1 MSYNVI
7 TQDKTRQYKTRQD
20 KTRHDKTI
28 QDTRMKSKDVTR
40 QKNKPFRVDE
50 DLRGGGTFSFADML
64 SAVGITTT
72 SSDGVSAG
80 FLAGELCCEVSFA
93 GELGCEFEVSFAGD
107 LTCVT
112 REVSFAGE
120 LGCEFEPACS
130 FSARRLLRLPWTI
143 APAASLGVLSLGIL
157 VTAGERRQ

>member
-1 MSYNVI
+1 
-7 TQDKTRQYKTRQD
+7 
-20 KTRHDKTI
+20 
-28 QDTRMKSKDVTR
+28 
-40 QKNKPFRVDE
+40 
-50 DLRGGGTFSFADML
+50 ML
-64 SAVGITTT
+64 SAVGITKT

-80 FLAGELCCEVSFA
+80 FVAGELCCEVSFA

-120 LGCEFEPACS
+120 LGCEFEPALLLVVVFEGEACS
-130 FSARRLLRLPWTI
+130 FSARRLLLLPCTI

>member
-64 SAVGITTT
+64 SAVGTTTT

-80 FLAGELCCEVSFA
+80 FLAGELCCEFVP
-93 GELGCEFEVSFAGD
+93 VSFAGD